1 MKLPRFL
8 PRAAVVTLLLA
19 AYGAVVFLL
28 SVVLLWGLG
37 SGLRLTF
44 FSDRG
49 PDRST
54 YAGFGRSSDR
64 QSWTTTEAA
73 AIARQLPASR
83 VLRLTGAAATE
94 LAVRTRA
101 PGRAVLHFAAHTVV
115 RDDDP
120 FGSYLALGRSMVTGA
135 RSMSRFACCDA
146 CTTGRKSCSC
156 SPARSI

>member
-54 YAGFGRSSDR
+54 LRRLRPVQRPTVMDDHRSR
-64 QSWTTTEAA
+64 CHR
-73 AIARQLPASR
+73 AR
-83 VLRLTGAAATE
+83 
-94 LAVRTRA
+94 
-101 PGRAVLHFAAHTVV
+101 
-115 RDDDP
+115 
-120 FGSYLALGRSMVTGA
+120 
-135 RSMSRFACCDA
+135 
-146 CTTGRKSCSC
+146 
-156 SPARSI
+156 